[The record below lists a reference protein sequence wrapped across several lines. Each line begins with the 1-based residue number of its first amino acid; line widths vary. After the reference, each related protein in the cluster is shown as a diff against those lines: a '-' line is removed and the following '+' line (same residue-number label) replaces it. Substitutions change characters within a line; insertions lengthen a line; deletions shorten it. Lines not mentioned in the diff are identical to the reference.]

1 MRVIAISNQ
10 KGGCGKTTTTINLA
24 ACLALLQKKVLIVDL
39 DPQGHAT
46 CGYGLRAEDL
56 NHTLYDLLNPLA
68 GAVAFDKVWLRLNP
82 YLYIFPSYVILA
94 AIEEEFAALP
104 DRHQRL
110 KKLLQAV
117 GSGPEKFDF
126 VLIDCPPNLGL
137 LTLNALNAA
146 DEAIVPVEPSFF
158 SLHGLG
164 KMSETLQFL
173 NEKRLHALEVHAL
186 LTLFDSRTRFAQD
199 VYLEVKHHFRERLF
213 KTIVHEDVM
222 LKEAASAGESI
233 DRYDRESQGFK
244 DYFHLAVEFLERD
257 CNRRLPEKKMGWHHI
272 LENHFGPRQVVGG
285 ILFQALAER
294 VRSVEIAGDFNG
306 WVPESLVLRDG
317 QRLWQLVLPLSRGRY
332 RYKFIVDGEWQLDS
346 HQKEQKSN
354 PFGTYD
360 SYLEVN

>member
-1 MRVIAISNQ
+1 MRVVAISNQ

-46 CGYGLRAEDL
+46 CGYGLHAEDL
-56 NHTLYDLLNPLA
+56 DYTLYDLLNPRAEILP
-68 GAVAFDKVWLRLNP
+68 FDKVWKRINP
-82 YLYIFPSYVILA
+82 YLSILPSYVILGA
-94 AIEEEFAALP
+94 LEEELATLP

-110 KKLLQAV
+110 KKLLSAV
-117 GSGPEKFDF
+117 SAGPEKFDF
-126 VLIDCPPNLGL
+126 VLIDCPPNMGL
-137 LTLNALNAA
+137 LTLNALTAS
-146 DEAIVPVEPSFF
+146 DEVIIPVEPSFF

-164 KMSETLQFL
+164 KITETLHFL
-173 NEKRLHALEVHAL
+173 NEKRHHALEIHAL

-199 VYLEVKHHFRERLF
+199 VYLEVKHHFLERLF

-233 DRYDRESQGFK
+233 DVYDRQSQGFK

-257 CNRRLPEKKMGWHHI
+257 CNRRLPERKLGWDHI
-272 LENHFGPRQVVGG
+272 IENHFGPRQVVGG
-285 ILFQALAER
+285 ILFQALAEK
-294 VRSVEIAGDFNG
+294 VRNVEIAGDFNN
-306 WVPESLVLRDG
+306 WIPESLVLRDG
-317 QRLWQLVLPLSRGRY
+317 QRLWQLVLPISKGRY

-346 HQKEQKSN
+346 HQREQKSN